1 QPGSDPLPSLGR
13 ERRPLCTEPW
23 KSLYI
28 LRRGVLPCC
37 YGGAPIAPMDQ
48 YRDAWNGPL
57 VQDIRAALVQ
67 GRFHD
72 YCLRSFTCPIVKKA
86 AEAQSLPWPHRAR
99 LRLRR
104 AAAGLRSRLR
114 PRT

>member
-1 QPGSDPLPSLGR
+1 
-13 ERRPLCTEPW
+13 
-23 KSLYI
+23 
-28 LRRGVLPCC
+28 
-37 YGGAPIAPMDQ
+37 MDQ
-48 YRDAWNGPL
+48 YREAWNGPL

-67 GRFHD
+67 GHFHD

-104 AAAGLRSRLR
+104 AAASLRSRLR
-114 PRT
+114 PQPQKNTENASHRKTRKNTE